1 MGSYPEQLHTDIA
14 IIFAMAERA
23 AHDNPAWFLAMAV
36 CEELL
41 RGLECVVARCL
52 ASDRLPLAD
61 FRHVGPIG
69 MQQRFERERD
79 KTGTINWEKLNLWG
93 RVCYPYL
100 LLWGSKSLKCL
111 WNQKIS
117 PQTMNSGRIS
127 VPLFVDLFGRWNL
140 QVIWPDT
147 FLLLSSLRLYSMRQ
161 YIPGDSSFLDLIIY
175 CSTTNELLYT

>member
-1 MGSYPEQLHTDIA
+1 MLHTTIQHDFWPWL
-14 IIFAMAERA
+14 FAKSCFG
-23 AHDNPAWFLAMAV
+23 DWNAWLHGV
-36 CEELL
+36 LL
-41 RGLECVVARCL
+41 QTG
-52 ASDRLPLAD
+52 LPLAD

-69 MQQRFERERD
+69 MEQRFERERD
-79 KTGTINWEKLNLWG
+79 KTGTIHWEKLTLWG
-93 RVCYPYL
+93 RVSYHYL

-127 VPLFVDLFGRWNL
+127 VRLFVDLFGRWNL

-161 YIPGDSSFLDLIIY
+161 YIPGDI
-175 CSTTNELLYT
+175 